1 MGQPFEGIMRHL
13 KNLSIE
19 KLEHEKVVTEKTI
32 NMLTVNLQFERAKL
46 NWIEKYLMDKKG
58 V

>member
-1 MGQPFEGIMRHL
+1 MRHL

-19 KLEHEKVVTEKTI
+19 KLEHEKIVTEKTI

-46 NWIEKYLMDKKG
+46 NWVEKYLMDKKG